1 MACSNDPIGLPRP
14 KLRGKISVEQSIK
27 TRRSVRDFLD
37 ASLSLREV
45 SQILW
50 AAQGVTSP
58 EGERAVPSAGALYPL
73 ETYLAI
79 GRVRGLAS
87 GAYKYHPRGHELT
100 QVTDRDLREP
110 MAATAEQEWIADA
123 SIVLAWSAVYGRTT
137 RTYGERGRLYVH
149 MEVGHAVESVSLQA
163 VALGLGSVVV
173 GAIDEEEVRRLL
185 RMPKYQ
191 VPLCL
196 MPVGRPA

>member
-1 MACSNDPIGLPRP
+1 MASSTNPISLPKP
-14 KLRGKISVEQSIK
+14 KLRGKVSVEQSIK
-27 TRRSVRDFLD
+27 ARRSVRDFLD
-37 ASLSLREV
+37 APLSLREV

-50 AAQGVTSP
+50 AAQGVTSS

-73 ETYLAI
+73 ETYLVV
-79 GRVRGLAS
+79 GRVRGLTS

-110 MAATAEQEWIADA
+110 MARTADQEWIADA

-149 MEVGHAVESVSLQA
+149 MEVGHSVESVSLQA